1 MGGVDIETDRM
12 VLRRFTPADV
22 DDLVILHTDPAV
34 MRFLGPC
41 DETAEHVR
49 DVVLPYFRSL
59 DERGDGFGYRA
70 AIERDGG
77 AFLGW
82 FLFRAPRRDPEPG
95 VIEVGY
101 RLHRAAWGR
110 GFATEGAAALVDRG
124 FAELPIDKVVADTM
138 TINTGSRRVMEKLG
152 MRFVR
157 TVHPHHDDPVPGT
170 EHGDVRYE
178 ITRAEWTAAA
188 QAP

>member
-1 MGGVDIETDRM
+1 MDIETDRM

-22 DDLVILHTDPAV
+22 DDLVALHTDPAV

-41 DETAEHVR
+41 EETVEHVR
-49 DVVLPYFRSL
+49 DVVLPYFASC

-95 VIEVGY
+95 VMEVGY

-124 FAELPIDKVVADTM
+124 FAELPIVKVVADTM

-152 MRFVR
+152 MRHVA
-157 TVHPHHDDPVPGT
+157 TVHPHYDDPVPGT
-170 EHGDVRYE
+170 EHGDVLYE
-178 ITRAEWTAAA
+178 ITRAERAAWRAAA

>member
-1 MGGVDIETDRM
+1 M
-12 VLRRFTPADV
+12 VLRRFTPGDV
-22 DDLVILHTDPAV
+22 DDLLALHTDPAV

-49 DVVLPYFRSL
+49 DVHLPYFHSL

-95 VIEVGY
+95 LIEVGY
-101 RLHRAAWGR
+101 RLHRVAWGR
-110 GFATEGAAALVDRG
+110 GFATEGATALVDRG
-124 FAELPIDKVVADTM
+124 FAELPIDRVVADTM

-157 TVHPHHDDPVPGT
+157 TAHPHYDDPVPGT
-170 EHGDVRYE
+170 EHGDVLYE
-178 ITRAEWTAAA
+178 ITRAGWTAAKR
-188 QAP
+188 AP

>member
-1 MGGVDIETDRM
+1 MDIETERM
-12 VLRRFTPADV
+12 VLRRCTPADV
-22 DDLVILHTDPAV
+22 DDLVALHTDPAV
-34 MRFLGPC
+34 MRYLGPC

-49 DVVLPYFRSL
+49 DAVLPSWHSL
-59 DERGDGFGYRA
+59 DELGDGFGYRV

-82 FLFRAPRRDPEPG
+82 FLFRAPRKDPRPG

-110 GFATEGAAALVDRG
+110 GLATEGARRLVDKG
-124 FAELPIDKVVADTM
+124 FAELPIDTVVADTM

-152 MRFVR
+152 MRYVG
-157 TVHPHHDDPVPGT
+157 TVHPHYDDPVPGT
-170 EHGDVRYE
+170 EHGDVLYE
-178 ITRAEWTAAA
+178 ITRAEWAAA
-188 QAP
+188 RRAP

>member
-1 MGGVDIETDRM
+1 MIETDRM
-12 VLRRFTPADV
+12 VLRPFTTADV
-22 DDLVILHTDPAV
+22 DELVALHNDPAV
-34 MRFLGPC
+34 MRYLGPC
-41 DETAEHVR
+41 DETPENVR
-49 DVVLPYFRSL
+49 DEVLPYWHSL

-70 AIERDGG
+70 AIGRDGG

-82 FLFRAPRRDPEPG
+82 FLFRAPRRDPQPG

-110 GFATEGAAALVDRG
+110 GLATEGARTLVDKG

-152 MRFVR
+152 MRFVG
-157 TVHPHHDDPVPGT
+157 TVHPHYDDPVPGT
-170 EHGDVRYE
+170 EHGDVLYE
-178 ITRAEWTAAA
+178 ITRAEWTAARR
-188 QAP
+188 AP

>member
-1 MGGVDIETDRM
+1 MGAVDIETERM
-12 VLRRFTPADV
+12 VLRPIGPDDV
-22 DDLVILHTDPAV
+22 DDLVALHNDPAV
-34 MRFLGPC
+34 MRYLGRC

-49 DVVLPYFRSL
+49 DVLLPYYRSL
-59 DERGDGFGYRA
+59 DESGDGYSYRA

-82 FLFRAPRRDPEPG
+82 FLFRASRRDPQPG

-110 GFATEGAAALVDRG
+110 GFATEGAAALIDRG
-124 FAELPIDKVVADTM
+124 FAELPIDEVVADTM
-138 TINTGSRRVMEKLG
+138 TVNAGSRRVMEKLG

-157 TVHPHHDDPVPGT
+157 TVHPHYDDPVPGT
-170 EHGDVRYE
+170 EHGDVLYA
-178 ITRAEWTAAA
+178 ITRAEWAAA
-188 QAP
+188 RRGP